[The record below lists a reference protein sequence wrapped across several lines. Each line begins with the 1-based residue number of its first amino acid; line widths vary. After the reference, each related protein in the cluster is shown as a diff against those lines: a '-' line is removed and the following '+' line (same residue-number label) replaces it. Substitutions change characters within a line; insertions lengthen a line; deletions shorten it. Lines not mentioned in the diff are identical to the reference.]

1 MSNFNL
7 SRTIYLIKYD
17 IIMRRSKYMQN
28 IMSFFFVLLGLIFL
42 IMSNNST
49 GSAMHTMSPEQY
61 EPIRQLAITQFMNSM
76 ATMVIIC
83 FIIYTLVAAAEV
95 FSSPLDTK
103 SHRLSYFLIPTTN
116 AERFASR
123 VGIYF
128 CYLIAFFV
136 IFFAA
141 RACSMIFLLFLK
153 GDPAVIGSWNFS
165 LMTHPFININF
176 NNISHVYITFSLL
189 GISAFSFY
197 LLGGVFWQKRAFIK
211 TTICAFIYTIVIS
224 NLLNLIDDSHVS
236 EKIVET
242 IINIHSAI
250 IILVC
255 LPLGYCIFTK
265 TQLTRPRIFKLFK

>member
-76 ATMVIIC
+76 ATMVILC

-123 VGIYF
+123 IGIYF

-136 IFFAA
+136 IVFAA

-165 LMTHPFININF
+165 LMTHPFINF

-189 GISAFSFY
+189 GMLLHFRFICWGAYFGKSAPSSKPPSAR
-197 LLGGVFWQKRAFIK
+197 LS
-211 TTICAFIYTIVIS
+211 THIVMS

-236 EKIVET
+236 GKIVET